1 MLDVAIALLILM
13 GMVST
18 PTPRYPGATLVA
30 NFDFRL
36 STEGDF
42 NKPEGWV
49 RYQGPN
55 YPFYVQAELTTEA
68 SADRGRSLRF
78 SLNGG
83 NCAYF
88 SPPIAITDE
97 YNYVVRAQIKT
108 EDLVNDHAFL
118 MLEFLDEVGNVI
130 DQQVTSARVD
140 RTTDWKLVQIGPLPP
155 PAKVRHLRVA
165 CVDEAGSPPDL
176 SGKVYFDDVWI
187 GRLPRFE
194 MESSGKYQLFDVESE
209 KKISIRVR
217 GREQRQMQAR
227 FRLKSNEDEKLAE
240 QSFPLMA
247 GKTEST
253 AEWTLPLNEVG
264 FYHLDVALEEN
275 GRQILT
281 RHFPITVMRPYT
293 DRAEGDFGITFPS
306 PKFGLDHYDHLLAF
320 SATHWVKFPLWPSDE
335 SVTKLIADRS
345 FAELLERLDRRGHAI
360 VGTLE
365 YPPREILDQLTQ
377 ENVQIIDV
385 FSLPK
390 QVWGSALESILVR
403 FGLKISHW
411 QLGADQDRSFQVLQG
426 IDSYIGNIRTE
437 ASHIGRDVKL
447 GIAWNWV
454 MQPPASTNIGFLT
467 MGDLPPENIPV
478 EEAKT
483 WSPLNGEE
491 LQQQIESARA
501 LGANGQTGPL
511 IWASIIPLSDDRY
524 DRRTRI
530 VDYAQ
535 RITAAKVAG
544 ADAIFASSVADPHHG
559 LMNNDGSPTELFT
572 VWRTLAEHLS
582 GAKYLGKLP
591 TPGKSTNHLFA
602 GNGRVTMVTWSNEPT
617 TIEAIVGREAKVI
630 DLWGRRLPVE
640 SEDESRKLTLSDLPI
655 LVVHADDF
663 LVRLQL
669 GISFEKGLASSRFGT
684 HHDQLLIK
692 NTSNQAVTGSA
703 LPLFPREW
711 NQRPEQLPIQILP
724 RETMQGSFSITLP
737 QGVSQGESQI
747 PIDFR
752 ISAEKSYRFRIY
764 RTFQV
769 GGDELRVEAHPRIMP
784 DGRLEIEAVVT
795 NLTKSPLS
803 LSASARAL
811 GRKSE
816 LEFISNLSSGGT
828 TTARF
833 TFMNGRN
840 LMGRIVQIKFEDSGG
855 RREFTFDVPIK

>member
-1 MLDVAIALLILM
+1 MTEATLLLAILTGLM
-13 GMVST
+13 GD

-42 NKPEGWV
+42 NKPEGWI
-49 RYQGPN
+49 RYEGPN
-55 YPFYVQAELTTEA
+55 YPFYVQAELTTES
-68 SADRGRSLRF
+68 SADRSRSLRF
-78 SLNGG
+78 KLNGG

-88 SPPIAITDE
+88 SPPIAINDE

-108 EDLVNDHAFL
+108 EGLENDHAFIL
-118 MLEFLDEVGNVI
+118 LEFLDEGGTVVGE
-130 DQQVTSARVD
+130 QATSARVD
-140 RTTDWKLVQIGPLPP
+140 RTTDWKLVQIGPLAPP
-155 PAKVRHLRVA
+155 SNVRYLRIA
-165 CVDEAGSPPDL
+165 CVDEAGSVPDL

-194 MESSGKYQLFDVESE
+194 MESSGKFQLFDLESE

-227 FRLKSNEDEKLAE
+227 FVLKDGEEQLLAE
-240 QSFPLMA
+240 QSFPLVA

-253 AEWTLPLNEVG
+253 ADWTLPLNEVG

-275 GRQILT
+275 GRQILS
-281 RHFPITVMRPYT
+281 RHFPITVMRPYSEK
-293 DRAEGDFGITFPS
+293 AGGEFGITFPTPS
-306 PKFGLDHYDHLLAF
+306 HGLDHYDHLLAY
-320 SATHWVKFPLWPSDE
+320 SATHWVKIPLWPRDE
-335 SVTKLIADRS
+335 SASKLIADRA

-360 VGTLE
+360 VGSLE
-365 YPPREILDQLTQ
+365 VPPREILDQLTQ

-390 QVWGSALESILVR
+390 QIWGASLEAILVR
-403 FGLKISHW
+403 FGLKVSHW
-411 QLGADQDRSFQVLQG
+411 QLGSDGDRSFQILQG
-426 IDSYIGNIRTE
+426 IDGYIGNIRSE
-437 ASHIGRDVKL
+437 ASHIGRDVRL
-447 GIAWNWV
+447 GIAWSWV
-454 MQPPASTNIGFLT
+454 LQPPPSTNIGFLT
-467 MGDLPPENIPV
+467 MGDLPPEAISV
-478 EEAKT
+478 AEAKT
-483 WSPLNGEE
+483 WSPLSGIE
-491 LQQQIESARA
+491 LENQIRA
-501 LGANGQTGPL
+501 TRSLGANGQTGPV

-535 RITAAKVAG
+535 RITSAKVAG
-544 ADAIFASSVADPHHG
+544 SDAIFASSVTDQHVG
-559 LMNNDGSPTELFT
+559 LIGEDGSPTELFT
-572 VWRTLAEHLS
+572 IWRTLAEHLS
-582 GAKYLGKLP
+582 GAKYLGQLP

-602 GNGRVTMVTWSNEPT
+602 GNGKVTMVTWSETPT
-617 TIEAIVGREAKVI
+617 TIEAIVGKEAKVI
-630 DLWGRRLPVE
+630 DLWGRKIV
-640 SEDESRKLTLSDLPI
+640 SEGEEESRKLTISDLPI
-655 LVVHADDF
+655 LVVNADEF

-669 GISFEKGLASSRFGT
+669 GISFEKGLASSRFGM

-692 NTSNQAVTGSA
+692 NTSGQALTGSA
-703 LPLFPREW
+703 LPVFPREW

-724 RETMQGSFSITLP
+724 RETMQASFSIILP
-737 QGVSQGESQI
+737 QGVSQGEYQI

-752 ISAEKSYRFRIY
+752 VSAEKSYRFRIY
-764 RTFQV
+764 RSFQV
-769 GGDELRVEAHPRIMP
+769 GGDELRVEAHPRVMP

-795 NLTKSPLS
+795 NLTKSPVS
-803 LSASARAL
+803 LTASARAL

-840 LMGRIVQIKFEDSGG
+840 LLGRIVQIKFEDSGG